1 MATYRIHL
9 AGIANARTLARP
21 HPASRVCPV
30 AAHVARGVALRSI
43 GDNAQMTVTATI
55 DPTSDEALMRA
66 YALGNARA
74 FETLYDRHEKPLWRF
89 VLRSVRDASVADD
102 VAQEIWLAVARS
114 ADQYVATAKF
124 RTWLFTMAR
133 NRIIDLARTR
143 KSVESLDEED
153 DDGESFLSS
162 LTADSRLG
170 PVRQLESK
178 QAAYEL
184 IEAIEALPSDQREAF
199 LLQAEADMSVEEIA
213 AATHVSFETAKSR
226 LRYARNRL
234 RSILQLSTENS
245 QSTGVRA

>member
-1 MATYRIHL
+1 MDTYLIRHG
-9 AGIANARTLARP
+9 GIASDVVRL
-21 HPASRVCPV
+21 VCTRPV
-30 AAHVARGVALRSI
+30 AATAARGVALRAI
-43 GDNAQMTVTATI
+43 GDNLRMTVAATI

-114 ADQYVATAKF
+114 ADQYVASAKF

-133 NRIIDLARTR
+133 NRVIDLART
-143 KSVESLDEED
+143 KKQTQSLDEQSE
-153 DDGESFLSS
+153 DGESFMSS
-162 LTADSRLG
+162 LAADSRLG

-178 QAAYEL
+178 QAAHEL
-184 IEAIEALPSDQREAF
+184 IEAIEALPNDQREAF

-213 AATHVSFETAKSR
+213 TATNVSFETAKSR

-234 RSILQLSTENS
+234 RSLLQVGPDNPP
-245 QSTGVRA
+245 STGVRA